1 MSKNLVLIGGGE
13 IKGWNFQTKDSNQE
27 LYQTEEIDKKIVK
40 LANKENPKMLFIGT
54 ASRERDGY
62 FEAIKNIY
70 LNLGCDVDCL
80 KMTDSNIK
88 EKILSSDIIYI
99 GGGNTKFMLSEWEK
113 VNLKEYLLEAYN
125 KGIVISGFSAG
136 AYCWFK
142 YNYEMIEGFGLIDA
156 IICVHY
162 EDKSEEKINEFYSNI
177 KSNNLCGIAIDNGVS
192 LRYFENKF
200 EIIKSIK
207 EAKAFKILYINDE
220 FIKEELLENNIY
232 TL

>member
-13 IKGWNFQTKDSNQE
+13 IKGWNFETKDSNQE
-27 LYQTEEIDKKIVK
+27 LYQTEIIDQEIVK
-40 LANKENPKMLFIGT
+40 LAGKENPKMLFIGT
-54 ASRERDGY
+54 ASREREGY

-70 LNLGCDVDCL
+70 SSLGCQVDCL

-88 EKILSSDIIYI
+88 EKILNSDIIYI

-113 VNLKEYLLEAYN
+113 VNLKEYLLEAYD
-125 KGIVISGFSAG
+125 KGIVLSGFSAG

-142 YNYEMIEGFGLIDA
+142 YNYELIEGFGLIDA

-162 EDKSEEKINEFYSNI
+162 EDKTEEKINEFYTNV
-177 KSNNLCGIAIDNGVS
+177 KSNNLPGIALYNGVA
-192 LRYFENKF
+192 LRYSENKF

-207 EAKAFKILYINDE
+207 DAKAFKISYSNGK
-220 FIKEELLENNIY
+220 FIKEELLENTIY

>member
-13 IKGWNFQTKDSNQE
+13 IKGWNFETKDSNQE
-27 LYQTEEIDKKIVK
+27 LYQTEIIDQEIVK
-40 LANKENPKMLFIGT
+40 LAGKENPKMLFIGT
-54 ASRERDGY
+54 ASREREGY

-70 LNLGCDVDCL
+70 SSLGCQVDCL

-88 EKILSSDIIYI
+88 EKILNSDIIYI

-125 KGIVISGFSAG
+125 KGIVLSGFSAG

-162 EDKSEEKINEFYSNI
+162 EDKSEEKINEFYNNI
-177 KSNNLCGIAIDNGVS
+177 KLNNLPGIALYNGVA
-192 LRYFENKF
+192 LRYSENKF

-207 EAKAFKILYINDE
+207 DAKAFKISYSNGK
-220 FIKEELLENNIY
+220 FIKEELLENTIY

>member
-13 IKGWNFQTKDSNQE
+13 IKGWNFETKDSNQE
-27 LYQTEEIDKKIVK
+27 LYQTEIIDQEIVK
-40 LANKENPKMLFIGT
+40 LAGKENPKMLFVGT
-54 ASRERDGY
+54 ASREREGY

-70 LNLGCDVDCL
+70 SSLGCQVDCL

-88 EKILSSDIIYI
+88 EKILNSDIIYI

-113 VNLKEYLLEAYN
+113 VNLKEYLLEAYD
-125 KGIVISGFSAG
+125 KGIVLSGFSAG

-162 EDKSEEKINEFYSNI
+162 EDKTEEKINEFYNNI
-177 KSNNLCGIAIDNGVS
+177 KLNNLPGIALYNGVA
-192 LRYFENKF
+192 LRYSENKF

-207 EAKAFKILYINDE
+207 DAKAFKISYSNGK
-220 FIKEELLENNIY
+220 FIKEELLENTIY